1 MWIPDLSNRPGRAYQ
16 ALCDAIAD
24 AIAQGDFA
32 PGDRLP
38 PQREL
43 AYALNISVGTV
54 GRAYARA
61 RKQGLIGGE
70 VGRGTYVR
78 DPAAPP
84 QDFALSPAPY
94 TEYDSSRVD
103 LRRNL
108 PAPVGQEAVL
118 RQALDM
124 LAQQDLRDYTGYSP
138 PGGTPAHR
146 TAGAQW
152 IARAGLSAPPER
164 VLVTAGAS
172 QAVATAFAA
181 AIRRPGHDPVIL
193 CEPLINVGFKD
204 TASTLNIRLKGVE
217 MDEYGICPDAL
228 ARACEG
234 PEKPAALLVVP
245 TFQNPTTALMPTERR
260 IELVAIARRYE
271 LALIEDDLYADLL
284 PSAERLLPLT
294 HYYPEASFY
303 VTSLSK
309 SVTPGIRIGY
319 LLCPDVPTGTLTR
332 RCQGILNSFAMDVPL
347 LMGGIA
353 TWLIESG
360 EAARFATKQ
369 AQEMAARQT
378 MAAQR
383 LADHSFRHHPAALHF
398 WLQLPPQWRT
408 HSFTQACLAQG
419 VHIGQADDFAV
430 GQTQAP
436 HCVRLALGAPQSH
449 AELGAALNTVASL
462 LNEQPQGEIPGV

>member
-1 MWIPDLSNRPGRAYQ
+1 MWIPDLSNRPGRTYQ
-16 ALCDAIAD
+16 ALCDAIAE
-24 AIAQGDFA
+24 AIAQGVFA

-43 AYALNISVGTV
+43 AYALNMSVGTV

-78 DPAAPP
+78 DPAATA
-84 QDFALSPAPY
+84 QEFALSPTPD
-94 TEYDSSRVD
+94 TEHDASRID
-103 LRRNL
+103 LRRNV
-108 PAPVGQEAVL
+108 PAPVGQEEAL
-118 RQALDM
+118 RQALAM
-124 LAQQDLRDYTGYSP
+124 ASGQDLRDYLGYSP
-138 PGGTPAHR
+138 TGGALAHR
-146 TAGAQW
+146 LAGAQW
-152 IARAGLSAPPER
+152 MARAGLSVPPER
-164 VLVTAGAS
+164 VLVTAGAT

-181 AIRRPGHDPVIL
+181 AIRRPGCDPVIL

-204 TASTLNIRLKGVE
+204 TAATLGIRLKGVE
-217 MDEYGICPDAL
+217 MDAAGICPDAL

-234 PEKPAALLVVP
+234 PERPAAALIVP
-245 TFQNPTTALMPTERR
+245 TFQNPTTALMPAERR
-260 IELVAIARRYE
+260 AALVAVARRYE

-284 PSAERLLPLT
+284 PPAERPLPLA
-294 HYYPEASFY
+294 HSYPEASFY

-319 LLCPDVPTGTLTR
+319 LLCPDMPTGTLIR

-360 EAARFATKQ
+360 EAARFAEKQ
-369 AQEMAARQT
+369 AEEMAARQA

-383 LADHSFRHHPAALHF
+383 LAGHHFQHHRAALHF
-398 WLQLPPQWRT
+398 WLQLPSQWRT
-408 HSFTQACLAQG
+408 HSFTQACLSQG
-419 VHIGQADDFAV
+419 VQIGQADDFAV
-430 GQTQAP
+430 GQAQAP
-436 HCVRLALGAPQSH
+436 HCVRLALGAPRSRT
-449 AELGAALNTVASL
+449 ELATVLDTVASL
-462 LNEQPQGEIPGV
+462 LNEQPQGDIPGV